1 MSVANYGSDSE
12 NFEVL
17 GFPRQES
24 KLRGSAISMI
34 SGWVPG
40 VSAGDPQFPKKR
52 HTMLNKKCYQCKL

>member
-34 SGWVPG
+34 SGWVPRG
-40 VSAGDPQFPKKR
+40 ISRRSPVS
-52 HTMLNKKCYQCKL
+52 